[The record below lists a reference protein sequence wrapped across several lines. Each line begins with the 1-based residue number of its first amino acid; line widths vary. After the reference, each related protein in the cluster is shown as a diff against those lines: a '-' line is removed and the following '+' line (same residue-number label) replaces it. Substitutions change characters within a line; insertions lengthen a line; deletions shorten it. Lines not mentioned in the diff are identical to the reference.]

1 MDVRFLGMREVRYKV
16 KSALYFSLNL
26 SHDKKIWG
34 KKKNLVSLL
43 MKDSPKYVL
52 SVFPC

>member
-26 SHDKKIWG
+26 SHDKKNMRQ
-34 KKKNLVSLL
+34 KKYLDPLL
-43 MKDSPKYVL
+43 MKDSPK
-52 SVFPC
+52 